1 MRRGA
6 GIGAIR
12 NREMVQAKY
21 KEKGAEMAETQ
32 MATLSRQL
40 AQLRTSLESFA
51 AKHGTKIKNDPEFR
65 GQFQAMCSSIGVDP
79 IAYSR
84 GCWSEALG
92 LGEFYYHL
100 GVRIIEVC
108 MTNQKRTGGILP
120 LNELVA
126 QLNATK
132 SSYASEIST
141 DDVQRSIKKLRCLG
155 TGFMLIHLAGGRTLV
170 QSVPGEMSMDKT
182 SVLGLAETHSGQTT
196 MSLCCQEF
204 GWSED
209 RARTALNQLVQEG
222 MSWVDDADP
231 TGERVYWFPSLFQA
245 VRSSG

>member
-1 MRRGA
+1 MFSLLMRRSA

-32 MATLSRQL
+32 MATLSRQM

-100 GVRIIEVC
+100 GVRIIEASF
-108 MTNQKRTGGILP
+108 LP
-120 LNELVA
+120 A
-126 QLNATK
+126 FWA
-132 SSYASEIST
+132 
-141 DDVQRSIKKLRCLG
+141 
-155 TGFMLIHLAGGRTLV
+155 F
-170 QSVPGEMSMDKT
+170 
-182 SVLGLAETHSGQTT
+182 
-196 MSLCCQEF
+196 
-204 GWSED
+204 
-209 RARTALNQLVQEG
+209 
-222 MSWVDDADP
+222 
-231 TGERVYWFPSLFQA
+231 
-245 VRSSG
+245 